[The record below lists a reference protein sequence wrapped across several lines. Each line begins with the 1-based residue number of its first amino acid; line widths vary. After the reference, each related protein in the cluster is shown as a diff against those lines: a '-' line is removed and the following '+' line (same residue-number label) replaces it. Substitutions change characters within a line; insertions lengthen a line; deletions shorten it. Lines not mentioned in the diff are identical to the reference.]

1 MTVSYPDGCY
11 ILSVAALVLSTAR
24 LLHLFTFMRL
34 LRYVSSSLQDGL
46 MTGILQA
53 SVSRHCRVLAAQG
66 YSKNG
71 ASDEGDTMQSIV
83 AHCVAA
89 YSWMI

>member
-1 MTVSYPDGCY
+1 M
-11 ILSVAALVLSTAR
+11 
-24 LLHLFTFMRL
+24 LHLKCGCAGTFQSETVAFIYIHETAEICVILPARWVDD
-34 LRYVSSSLQDGL
+34 RYSA
-46 MTGILQA
+46 GICITI
-53 SVSRHCRVLAAQG
+53 VSRHCRVLAAQG

-89 YSWMI
+89 YSWMT